1 MDVGTRLREI
11 DMINSRIINKFVFAS
26 LLMFSSM
33 APSHAAVKLNP
44 LFTEHMVIQRGI
56 NTPVWGTADPGE
68 KVSVTL
74 GKNRVDGVAG
84 PDGKWLVQ
92 IPELFA
98 STKPEVLIVK
108 GTNELRV
115 GDVLV
120 GDVWLGSGQ
129 SNMNWHLRDS
139 SDAKR
144 VQAAAETGKYKN
156 IRLFQVAARAADQP
170 LSTVSNPWTLAS
182 GDNLNRFSAVLFY
195 AGEELQNVYPDVPI
209 GLINSSV
216 GGTNAYSWIPNN
228 VFQNDPALAYAREW
242 YQKELD
248 AYPTHKAEYEANL
261 AKYKADVAALGS
273 RKQPDSM
280 RVPDEPMSATHLKRP
295 CGLYNAMIAP
305 LEPYAIRGVFWYQ
318 GESDTPHWLAKEYY
332 GTMKALVDGWR
343 SDWAKADKTSRL
355 TSFDFPFYFVQLANY
370 MADSNAD
377 YPQIRE
383 AQLRLSRDLLN
394 SGIAVTIDKGEPTD
408 IHPRDKTT
416 VGKRLARVALARAY
430 EKQGIPYFGPIY
442 KSMRVDGST
451 VKCFFDPGNYDK
463 LKIPKDNANLNNFTI
478 CDDSLNFVPADSAT
492 IDGKYVNVTSA
503 KVKNP
508 IAVRYAWENNP
519 KDPINFY
526 STSDVPASPFR
537 TDNFPLDPVKPVEN
551 K

>member
-1 MDVGTRLREI
+1 MPKTKTIKNAL
-11 DMINSRIINKFVFAS
+11 FAG
-26 LLMFSSM
+26 LMLFGS
-33 APSHAAVKLNP
+33 AVPVQAAVKLNP

-68 KVSVTL
+68 KVTVTL

-84 PDGKWLVQ
+84 ADGKWLVK

-108 GTNELRV
+108 GTNELHV

-129 SNMNWHLRDS
+129 SNMNWAVKAS

-144 VQAAAETGKYKN
+144 VQAASDAGKYKN
-156 IRLFQVAARAADQP
+156 IRLFQVAARASDQP
-170 LSTVSNPWTLAS
+170 LTSVSNQWTLAS
-182 GDNLNRFSAVLFY
+182 GESLSKFSAVLFY
-195 AGEELQNVYPDVPI
+195 AGEELQNTYPDVPL

-216 GGTNAYSWIPNN
+216 GGTNAYSWVSNN
-228 VFQNDPALAYAREW
+228 VFQNDPNFAYAREW

-248 AYPTHKAEYEANL
+248 RYPANKADYDSKME
-261 AKYKADVAALGS
+261 KYKADVAALGS
-273 RKQPDSM
+273 QKIPDTM
-280 RVPDEPMSATHLKRP
+280 HVPDEPMSATHIKRP

-305 LEPYAIRGVFWYQ
+305 LEPFAIRGVFWYQ
-318 GESDTPHWLAKEYY
+318 GESDAPHWLAKEYY
-332 GTMKALVDGWR
+332 NSMKSLVDGWR
-343 SDWAKADKTSRL
+343 SDWAKADSTSTL

-370 MADSNAD
+370 NAGPDWD

-383 AQLRLSRDLLN
+383 SQLRLSRDLVN
-394 SGIAVTIDKGEPTD
+394 SGIAVTIDKGEPND
-408 IHPRDKTT
+408 IHPRDKTI

-463 LKIPKDNANLNNFTI
+463 LKIPKNNPNLNNFTI
-478 CDDSLNFVPADSAT
+478 CDDTLNFVPADSAT

-503 KVKNP
+503 KIKNP

-537 TDNFPLDPVKPVEN
+537 TDNFPLDPVKAQES

>member
-1 MDVGTRLREI
+1 ML
-11 DMINSRIINKFVFAS
+11 NSKTIKNLLFVS
-26 LLMFSSM
+26 LILVSGV
-33 APSHAAVKLNP
+33 APAQAAVKLNP

-68 KVSVTL
+68 KVTVTL
-74 GKNRVDGVAG
+74 GKNKVDGVAG
-84 PDGKWLVQ
+84 ADGKWLVK

-108 GTNELRV
+108 GSNELHV

-129 SNMNWHLRDS
+129 SNMNWPVKAS
-139 SDAKR
+139 SEAKR
-144 VQAAAETGKYKN
+144 VQTACDSGKYKN

-170 LSTVSNPWTLAS
+170 LINVSNQWALAS
-182 GDNLNRFSAVLFY
+182 GDNLNKFSAVLFY
-195 AGEELQNVYPDVPI
+195 AGEELQNVYPDVPL

-216 GGTNAYSWIPNN
+216 GGTNAISWIPNS
-228 VFQNDPALAYAREW
+228 VFQNDPNLAYAREW

-248 AYPTHKAEYEANL
+248 SYPANKADYDAKL
-261 AKYKADVAALGS
+261 QKYKADVAALGS
-273 RKQPDSM
+273 QKIPDTM
-280 RVPDEPMSATHLKRP
+280 HVPDEPMGTTHLKRP

-305 LEPYAIRGVFWYQ
+305 LEPFAIRGVFWYQ
-318 GESDTPHWLAKEYY
+318 GESNAFHWLAKEYY

-343 SDWAKADKTSRL
+343 SDWAKADSTSTL

-370 MADSNAD
+370 NAGSDAD

-383 AQLRLSRDLLN
+383 SQLRLSRDLVN
-394 SGIAVTIDKGEPTD
+394 SGIAVTIDKGEPND

-463 LKIPKDNANLNNFTI
+463 LKVPKTSPNLNNFTI
-478 CDDSLNFVPADSAT
+478 CDDSLNFVPADSAI

-503 KVKNP
+503 KVKTP
-508 IAVRYAWENNP
+508 IAVRYAWDNNP

-537 TDNFPLDPVKPVEN
+537 TDNFPLDPAKSQES